1 MRKHDNLIFFG
12 GGGALVGFGLIRL
25 ILGSGWGALMLL
37 AGIALM
43 GAGYAKLMRGA
54 GYLPGD
60 GDCDGVS
67 GRQQSEINKM
77 DQPVVGEQS
86 PQIWEQMEK

>member
-1 MRKHDNLIFFG
+1 MRKYDNLIIFG
-12 GGGALVGFGLIRL
+12 GGGALTGAGFMTLISGK
-25 ILGSGWGALMLL
+25 GSGALALL

-43 GAGYAKLMRGA
+43 GVGYAKLMRGA

-60 GDCDGVS
+60 GDIDGVP

-86 PQIWEQMEK
+86 ANIWEQLEK